1 MSDFLEGFLIVLRA
15 IALLCV
21 VLFLGAWI
29 VMLLW
34 NGIVV
39 TVFGLPALTYWQ
51 TYGLIIM
58 IRIILPRASTV
69 SRKKD

>member
-1 MSDFLEGFLIVLRA
+1 MSDFLKEFLIVLRA

-21 VLFLGAWI
+21 IFLLGAWI

-39 TVFGLPALTYWQ
+39 TVFGFPALTYWQ
-51 TYGLIIM
+51 IYGLIIM
-58 IRIILPRASTV
+58 IRIILPGASTV
-69 SRKKD
+69 VRKKD